1 MIGGDCQFDS
11 PGHNAKFCICS
22 LQNLGD
28 KKIIDFFVHQKG
40 IEPGDLEKYA
50 CQACLTRTT
59 AELGEKQIFTFLSDR
74 HRGVAKMV
82 RERFPEIY
90 HSFDVWHLSKS
101 LSKKLS
107 KAATKYPL
115 LAKWRDSIL
124 LHLWFSC
131 ANCNENEDHLIELF
145 LSLLNH
151 IQNKHSWSGG
161 AFVNKCGHGRLG
173 RRAKNKMWLNNRAA
187 NPGNNTDAE
196 FSELNKIINNKS
208 FLNDLKHAKYF
219 LHSGDVEM
227 YHNERLVLLPK
238 RLHFSYE
245 GTMMRSTLAVL
256 DHNYNVGRKVTGSKV
271 VWSKASKSYIVKNV
285 YEKKSNQWRK
295 DILNSVMSCLS
306 NPEQFSESNSPAVQ
320 KLFQPYEIPANIA
333 PVEKPVLEDLLRKK
347 FSRFKK

>member
-1 MIGGDCQFDS
+1 MLQNPMVEQDNMLINEVRPTPAVTETVASQTLHSTHSSIRSQESTVLGDDINDETWRPTESDEDEDEEFEDYTQTSELEEPINELFKRCQECGSPIVTRKYASIGSMLSVKTKCA
-11 PGHNAKFCICS
+11 NAKC
-22 LQNLGD
+22 D

-82 RERFPEIY
+82 RELFPEIF
-90 HSFDVWHLSKS
+90 HSYDIWHLSKS

-151 IQNKHSWSGG
+151 IRNKHSWSGG

-196 FSELNKIINNKS
+196 FAELNKIINNKS
-208 FLNDLKHAKYF
+208 FLNDLKHAKLF

-245 GTMMRSTLAVL
+245 GTMMRSTIQQ
-256 DHNYNVGRKVTGSKV
+256 S
-271 VWSKASKSYIVKNV
+271 SS
-285 YEKKSNQWRK
+285 
-295 DILNSVMSCLS
+295 
-306 NPEQFSESNSPAVQ
+306 
-320 KLFQPYEIPANIA
+320 
-333 PVEKPVLEDLLRKK
+333 
-347 FSRFKK
+347 